1 MTTTKNEKIPAPKKI
16 PRLTLEK
23 ARERAEK
30 IKQEHKAAQLELAR
44 LIYEQKKANEVAARA
59 EETRRKILLGA
70 YLLAQAQ
77 AQGWD
82 LAALK
87 IGQQTLDQYLT
98 KSDDRALFSLP
109 PLASEAEPEG

>member
-1 MTTTKNEKIPAPKKI
+1 
-16 PRLTLEK
+16 
-23 ARERAEK
+23 
-30 IKQEHKAAQLELAR
+30 
-44 LIYEQKKANEVAARA
+44 
-59 EETRRKILLGA
+59 LGA